1 MAVNLGGFFIKNK
14 YTVYYDLS
22 WCNFQIMETKG
33 RKHKMNIY
41 FSIEE
46 AVTKRYSVRNYT
58 DKEIEAEKI
67 NAIET
72 FIASLDNP
80 FGKKVNFHFLYKNDI
95 SEEQR
100 IGTYGVIKGAMN
112 FIGTTIKLEPRALEA
127 LGYEFET
134 LVLYLAHLGLGTCWL
149 GGTFDRK
156 GFAHAMKLNEGELLP
171 IITPYGYAAEKKHIK
186 EIAMRKMIKADKRKD
201 WIELFYKTDF
211 STPLTKDEAG
221 ELAFPLEMLR
231 LGPSASNKQPWR
243 VVVEDDVLHF
253 YEQREPG
260 YSDVFPYDIQRV
272 DLGIAAAHF
281 DFSVREKGIKGQFKI
296 ESPSEIRLPKNIEYA
311 FSWIKD

>member
-1 MAVNLGGFFIKNK
+1 
-14 YTVYYDLS
+14 
-22 WCNFQIMETKG
+22 
-33 RKHKMNIY
+33 MNIC

-46 AVTKRYSVRNYT
+46 AVTKRYSVRNYL
-58 DKEIEAEKI
+58 DKEIEEEKI
-67 NAIET
+67 KAIEA

-80 FGKKVNFHFLYKNDI
+80 FGKKVNFHFLFRNDMN
-95 SEEQR
+95 EEQR
-100 IGTYGVIKGAMN
+100 LGTYGVIKGAKN
-112 FIGTTIKLEPRALEA
+112 FIGTTIKLEPRTLEA

-156 GFAHAMKLNEGELLP
+156 GFANAMNVNEGELLP

-201 WIELFYKTDF
+201 WKELFYKKDF
-211 STPLTKDEAG
+211 SSPLTKDGAG

-243 VVVEDDVLHF
+243 IIVDGRTLHF
-253 YEQREPG
+253 YEHREPG
-260 YSDVFPYDIQRV
+260 YSKAFPYDIQRV
-272 DLGIAAAHF
+272 DMGIAAAHF
-281 DFSVREKGIKGQFKI
+281 DYSVKEKGIKGYFELDSVPQI
-296 ESPSEIRLPKNIEYA
+296 IPPKNVEYA
-311 FSWIKD
+311 FSWIRQ

>member
-1 MAVNLGGFFIKNK
+1 
-14 YTVYYDLS
+14 
-22 WCNFQIMETKG
+22 
-33 RKHKMNIY
+33 MNIC

-46 AVTKRYSVRNYT
+46 AVTKRYSVRNYL
-58 DKEIEAEKI
+58 DKEIEEEKI
-67 NAIET
+67 KAIEA

-80 FGKKVNFHFLYKNDI
+80 FGKKVNFHFLFRNDMN
-95 SEEQR
+95 EEQR
-100 IGTYGVIKGAMN
+100 LGTYGVIKGAKN
-112 FIGTTIKLEPRALEA
+112 FIGTTIKLEPRTLEA

-156 GFAHAMKLNEGELLP
+156 GFANAMNVNEGELLP

-201 WIELFYKTDF
+201 WKELFYKKDF
-211 STPLTKDEAG
+211 SSPLTKDEAG

-243 VVVEDDVLHF
+243 IIVDGRTLHF
-253 YEQREPG
+253 YEHREPG
-260 YSDVFPYDIQRV
+260 YSKAFPYDIQRV
-272 DLGIAAAHF
+272 DMGIAAAHF
-281 DFSVREKGIKGQFKI
+281 DYSVKEKGIKGYFELDSVPQI
-296 ESPSEIRLPKNIEYA
+296 IPPKNVEYA
-311 FSWIKD
+311 FSWIRQ

>member
-1 MAVNLGGFFIKNK
+1 
-14 YTVYYDLS
+14 
-22 WCNFQIMETKG
+22 
-33 RKHKMNIY
+33 MNID

-46 AVTKRYSVRNYT
+46 VVKKRYSVRNYK
-58 DKEIEAEKI
+58 DVGIEAEKI
-67 NAIET
+67 NEIKV
-72 FIASLDNP
+72 FIDSLDNP
-80 FGKKVNFHFLYKNDI
+80 FGKEVHLHLFHIEDSKEKKKL
-95 SEEQR
+95 
-100 IGTYGVIKGAMN
+100 GTYGVIKGARN
-112 FIGTTIKLEPRALEA
+112 YIGTTIKLESMTLEA
-127 LGYEFET
+127 LGYEFEA

-156 GFAHAMKLNEGELLP
+156 GFARAMNIKEGELLP
-171 IITPYGYAAEKKHIK
+171 IISPYGYAADKKHIA
-186 EIAMRKMIKADKRKD
+186 ELAMRKMIKADHRKD
-201 WIELFYKTDF
+201 WNELFFIKDF
-211 STPLTKDEAG
+211 NTALSKEEAG
-221 ELAFPLEMLR
+221 DFAFPLEMVR
-231 LGPSASNKQPWR
+231 LAPSASNKQPWR